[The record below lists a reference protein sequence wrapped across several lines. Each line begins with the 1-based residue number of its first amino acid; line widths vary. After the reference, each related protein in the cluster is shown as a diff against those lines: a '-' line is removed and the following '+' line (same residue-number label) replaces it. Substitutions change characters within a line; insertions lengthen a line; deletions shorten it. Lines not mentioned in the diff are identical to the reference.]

1 MAIGTGLTCELVQE
15 IERNDCLGNGLLT
28 INQNLSGINL
38 GMCRLTNYFKDFL
51 QTRVDQLSARLDL
64 TVKQL
69 VPVGSI
75 QLFSYIN
82 ANTQNPDALLP
93 FGWYPCDGRTI
104 LISTHQDLADILYI
118 GNINNNNLSYS
129 FGYKCTASGL
139 RSWGGQFIKLPDTR
153 GYFPRGHGAN
163 LDGIKSDGFAKKIA
177 DTVQGHYHNTDEGV
191 GHSHLYTEPN
201 NGDGHQHERTIYSQ
215 KGFGGILP
223 VQFQWVGTQGQEN
236 TSDNTIN
243 ITILNNITKL
253 SAVGPTTDGTNSY
266 GNVRV
271 DTESRARNIALQY
284 GIKWYNAMI

>member
-1 MAIGTGLTCELVQE
+1 MAIGTSLTCELVQE

-64 TVKQL
+64 SVKQL

-75 QLFSYIN
+75 QLFSYIH

-93 FGWYPCDGRTI
+93 HGWYPCDGRTI

-153 GYFPRGHGAN
+153 GYFTRGHGVN
-163 LDGIKSDGFAKKIA
+163 SDGSKSDIFAKKVA
-177 DTVQGHYHNTDEGV
+177 DAFQGHYHNTFEGV
-191 GHSHLYTEPN
+191 GHHHLYTEPN
-201 NGDGHQHERTIYSQ
+201 NGDGHDHRIIESG
-215 KGFGGILP
+215 KGWGGTLP
-223 VQFQWVGTQGQEN
+223 TFDQWVGTGG
-236 TSDNTIN
+236 TKRTTRDTID
-243 ITILNNITKL
+243 ITILTNITKL
-253 SAVGPTTDGTNSY
+253 SALGPTTDGTNSY

-271 DTESRARNIALQY
+271 NTESRARNVALQY